1 MSQFYDQAS
10 LVMVPSGY
18 KNGKVYSQKP
28 LSTDGELTFTRA
40 SNATRVGPDGLIHK
54 VRKNLFTYSQQL
66 DNAAWT
72 KAVTTITANAIVAP
86 DGTTT
91 ADKMADSDTTTAAR
105 YTYQAPASSGTIYTS
120 SGYFKKGEYNFVTL
134 HAFGING
141 AVFNLDTGV
150 KVSQSG
156 GIGSIESVGNGFYRC
171 SFAFTA
177 GGTSVFFSQSPAGNI
192 TYAGTTGSGIY
203 AWGLQVETGDIA
215 TDYIP
220 TTTAAVSVGPVS
232 GLPRLDYSGGAT
244 CPSLKL
250 EPQRTNLALF
260 SESFDNAAWIK
271 FGSTSVTA
279 NTAVSPDGYTNADT
293 VSTSGGA
300 VVRQVLTLSASTVY
314 TYSIFVKKTNYDLF
328 GFQTLINGAGV
339 KSVFNLNTGV
349 VTTQGSGHTASIVNY
364 GNGFYRCIVTFN
376 CGSSTSNIF
385 DLATDGSASTL
396 REYYCYG
403 AMAELGAYASS
414 YLPTLSAAV
423 TRGADAAS
431 KTGVSGLLGT
441 TQGTIFLDVDFKYN
455 NGTGDTR
462 IWNAWDA
469 GNVRV
474 LSIWARDNA
483 LRYQFYDAVLS
494 INEEAAL
501 PASEGTHKVAM
512 AYNGT
517 NLKVYMDGALVVNTT
532 MSASANWTL
541 NAYGSGYFW
550 TNPTQSHITQLKQG
564 LLFSTAL
571 TPAQLAELTTL

>member
-156 GIGSIESVGNGFYRC
+156 GVGSIESVGNGFYRC

-414 YLPTLSAAV
+414 YIPTLSTSV
-423 TRGADAAS
+423 TRVADAAS
-431 KTGVSGLLGT
+431 KTGISSLIGQTEGTMFVDISGESLQNNSRYMSISDFNDPNKRITIYQESGIINVYCSAGSSFNLGYNPPAGRLKIAFGYKSGQYVLYVNGVNAISSNEAVVQGYSDLGLGVNEYLGT
-441 TQGTIFLDVDFKYN
+441 ANPPAVGYN
-455 NGTGDTR
+455 Q
-462 IWNAWDA
+462 
-469 GNVRV
+469 V
-474 LSIWARDNA
+474 
-483 LRYQFYDAVLS
+483 
-494 INEEAAL
+494 
-501 PASEGTHKVAM
+501 
-512 AYNGT
+512 
-517 NLKVYMDGALVVNTT
+517 
-532 MSASANWTL
+532 
-541 NAYGSGYFW
+541 
-550 TNPTQSHITQLKQG
+550 
-564 LLFSTAL
+564 LLFKTRLSNADLARL
-571 TPAQLAELTTL
+571 TSL